1 MINQENYCSLNVAQ
15 RLVDA
20 GIVLETECF
29 YDLKSEL
36 HLNRGMTGKR
46 LVREGCLPAPCFAE
60 LLQELK
66 KDVIFYG
73 SNLYFSYQLLEQ
85 GFYSNSVKFSDDL
98 GRIESPSFISDNPAD
113 ALAEL
118 IIWVKEQE
126 EGK

>member
-1 MINQENYCSLNVAQ
+1 MNQDNYCSLEVAQ

-20 GIVLETECF
+20 GIVLETDAVWVTEPAMNYC
-29 YDLKSEL
+29 EL
-36 HLNRGMTGKR
+36 GYVDRMKVWPEYTAY
-46 LVREGCLPAPCFAE
+46 PAPCFAE

-66 KDVIFYG
+66 KDVIFCG

-118 IIWVKEQE
+118 LIWVK
-126 EGK
+126 

>member
-1 MINQENYCSLNVAQ
+1 MNQENYCSLEVAQ

-20 GIVLETECF
+20 GIVLETDF
-29 YDLKSEL
+29 YWVKLITRNEWVLSTLDNVVLKFYEYIS
-36 HLNRGMTGKR
+36 
-46 LVREGCLPAPCFAE
+46 APSFAE

-66 KDVIFYG
+66 KDVIFCG

-118 IIWVKEQE
+118 LIWVKGQE
-126 EGK
+126 AL

>member
-1 MINQENYCSLNVAQ
+1 MNQDNYCSLEVAQ

-36 HLNRGMTGKR
+36 HLNRGMTGNR
-46 LVREGCLPAPCFAE
+46 IAREGCLPAPCFAE